1 MNEGRISPFRK
12 ILIYLFLS
20 IILVI
25 MLFPLLY
32 VIASSFKTNV
42 EIMANPERIFPE
54 HWTFDN
60 YVTAWTSD
68 VLRVGQMFF
77 NSTWFTVASV
87 LITLLTSSVT
97 GYVFE
102 RGEFKMKKLIFAVF
116 SSLMFISLGS
126 ITIYPQFEVLSLLNL
141 NKSLVGLLVIT
152 CFGIPIV
159 NMYLVRSFVGSLPRE
174 MDESAKIDGCTFT
187 GIFFRIILPLL
198 KPVMATI
205 AVLTFNYSWNSYLM
219 PAMFTLTRP
228 EQQTLIVGIMAL
240 KNSGQGA
247 SQWNLMLAGT
257 VIALVPVLFVFAIAN
272 RYFVSGLADGAVKG

>member
-1 MNEGRISPFRK
+1 MGEGRIKLSRK
-12 ILIYLFLS
+12 IIVYLFLTL
-20 IILVI
+20 ILVI
-25 MLFPLLY
+25 MLFPLIY

-42 EIMANPERIFPE
+42 EIVANPERVFPE

-60 YVTAWTSD
+60 YVSAWTSD
-68 VLRVGQMFF
+68 VMRVGQMFF
-77 NSTWFTVASV
+77 NSVWFTVASV
-87 LITLLTSSVT
+87 AITLLTSSVT

-102 RGEFKMKKLIFAVF
+102 RGEFKLKKLIFAVF

-159 NMYLVRSFVGSLPRE
+159 NMYLVKSFVGALPRE

-198 KPVMATI
+198 KPILATI
-205 AVLTFNYSWNSYLM
+205 AIISFKTVGNDYLLPTLVLDIKSYKTIPM
-219 PAMFTLTRP
+219 
-228 EQQTLIVGIMAL
+228 LIQYFRGSYGKVEMGPMMASIML
-240 KNSGQGA
+240 
-247 SQWNLMLAGT
+247 T
-257 VIALVPVLFVFAIAN
+257 VIPIVIVYLVGQKHIIKGVAA
-272 RYFVSGLADGAVKG
+272 GAVKG